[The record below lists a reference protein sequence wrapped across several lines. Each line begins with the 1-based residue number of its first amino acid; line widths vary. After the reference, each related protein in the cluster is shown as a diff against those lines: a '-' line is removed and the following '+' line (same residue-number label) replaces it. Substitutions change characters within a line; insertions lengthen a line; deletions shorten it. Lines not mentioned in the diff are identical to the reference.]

1 MQSFRWQKVGLHE
14 GHIYD
19 TAYFRFEGGSPAE
32 SKEISKGI
40 IVDYDSAGDV
50 CGIEVISFSQ
60 RSMNLNSLLRLS
72 SEEILSRIVSS

>member
-1 MQSFRWQKVGLHE
+1 MK
-14 GHIYD
+14 INYD
-19 TAYFRFEGGSPAE
+19 PVADAAYFRFEGGSPAE

-60 RSMNLNSLLRLS
+60 RSMDLNSLLRLS

>member
-1 MQSFRWQKVGLHE
+1 MK
-14 GHIYD
+14 INYD
-19 TAYFRFEGGSPAE
+19 TAADAAYFRFEAGSPAE
-32 SKEISKGI
+32 SKVISKGI